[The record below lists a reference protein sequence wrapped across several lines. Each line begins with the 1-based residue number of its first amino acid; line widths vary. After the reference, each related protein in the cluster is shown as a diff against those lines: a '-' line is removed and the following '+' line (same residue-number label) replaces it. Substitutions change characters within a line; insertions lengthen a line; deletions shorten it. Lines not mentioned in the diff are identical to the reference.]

1 MNLNFNLKLLLTFLF
16 LGLFSAGFAQEKR
29 DSVKLSLAEA
39 QNYALQNNRAVK
51 NARIDL
57 LSADKKVWETIAM
70 GLPQLSLSA
79 NYQHQ
84 FVIPEMSFGAYLDP
98 YSLPN
103 GYITNTDVINAYKQS
118 PSIALGVPDNTTF
131 DFTLS
136 QLIFSG
142 EYIVGLQATRVFKEI
157 SVNSLAKTE
166 ASTRENIAGTYYMY
180 LVLGESLRVLTASY
194 ESVNQTY
201 NETVKMNQQ
210 GFNEE
215 TDVNQIK
222 ISLSNLE
229 RLVASVKAQREV
241 ALQLLKFQL
250 GLEISQP
257 LVLTDSLPTMI
268 QDGNIK
274 YLATPIFDYQNSIDY
289 KIVKNLESSSALF
302 VKREESKYLPTI
314 SAFYRR
320 HEQTNQPSFNFAV
333 KDLVGVGLNI
343 PIFQSGT
350 RSSKVG
356 QAKYDLEKARINTEN
371 AAQGLILEFETA
383 LTTYQT
389 AYGNFLTNSESILL
403 SKKVYLKS
411 LVKYKEG
418 ISSSFEL
425 AQNQS
430 QFLTAEQAYYNSI
443 LTLLNAK
450 AKLDR
455 ILTVN

>member
-1 MNLNFNLKLLLTFLF
+1 MNLNLKLLFTFIF
-16 LGLFSAGFAQEKR
+16 LGLFAGGFSQEKK
-29 DSVKLSLAEA
+29 DSIRLSLAEA
-39 QNYALQNNRAVK
+39 QDYALQNNRAVK

-70 GLPQLSLSA
+70 GLPQLGLSA

-84 FVIPEMSFGAYLDP
+84 FVIPEISFGAYLDP
-98 YSLPN
+98 YALPT
-103 GYITNTDVINAYKQS
+103 GFITNTDVINAYKQS
-118 PSIALGVPDNTTF
+118 PTIPLGVPDNTTF

-142 EYIVGLQATRVFKEI
+142 EYIVGLQATKVFREI

-166 ASTRENIAGTYYMY
+166 ATTRESIAGTYNMY

-194 ESVNQTY
+194 ESVSKTY
-201 NETVKMNQQ
+201 NETFNLNQQ
-210 GFNEE
+210 GFIEE
-215 TDVNQIK
+215 TDVDQIK

-229 RLVASVKAQREV
+229 RLIASVKAQRDV

-257 LVLTDSLPTMI
+257 LILTDSLPTMI
-268 QDGNIK
+268 QNGNIQ
-274 YLATPIFDYQNSIDY
+274 YLATPVFDYQRSVDF

-302 VKREESKYLPTI
+302 VKREQSKYLPTI

-320 HEQTNQPSFNFAV
+320 HEQTNQPSFNFMV
-333 KDLVGVGLNI
+333 KDLLGVGLNI

-350 RSSKVG
+350 RSSKVS
-356 QAKYDLEKARINTEN
+356 QAKFDLEKARINSEN
-371 AAQGLILEFETA
+371 AAQGLVLEFETA
-383 LTTYQT
+383 LSTYQT
-389 AYGNFLTNSESILL
+389 AYGNFLTNSETILL

-418 ISSSFEL
+418 ISTSFEL

-443 LTLLNAK
+443 LTLLTAK

-455 ILTVN
+455 ILTNN

>member
-1 MNLNFNLKLLLTFLF
+1 MNLNLKLLFTFIC
-16 LGLFSAGFAQEKR
+16 LGLFTGVFGQEKK
-29 DSVKLSLAEA
+29 DSLKLSLADA

-70 GLPQLSLSA
+70 GLPQLGLSA

-84 FVIPEMSFGAYLDP
+84 FVIPEMSFGSYLDP
-98 YSLPN
+98 YALPN
-103 GYITNTDVINAYKQS
+103 GYITNTDVLNAYK
-118 PSIALGVPDNTTF
+118 PGATIPLGVPDNTTF

-142 EYIVGLQATRVFKEI
+142 EYIVGLQATKVFKEI

-166 ASTRENIAGTYYMY
+166 ASTRESIASTYYMY

-194 ESVNQTY
+194 ESVDKTY
-201 NETVKMNQQ
+201 NETLSMNQQ
-210 GFNEE
+210 GFVEE

-222 ISLSNLE
+222 INLSNLE
-229 RLVASVKAQREV
+229 RLVASVKAQRDV

-257 LVLTDSLPTMI
+257 LIITDSLPTMI
-268 QDGNIK
+268 QEGNIQ
-274 YLATPIFDYQNSIDY
+274 YLATPVFDYKNSIDF

-302 VKREESKYLPTI
+302 VKREQSKYLPTI
-314 SAFYRR
+314 SGFYRR
-320 HEQTNQPSFNFAV
+320 HEQTNQPAFNFAV
-333 KDLVGVGLNI
+333 KDLVGIGLNI

-356 QAKYDLEKARINTEN
+356 QAKFDLEKARINSEN

-383 LTTYQT
+383 LATYQT
-389 AYGNFLTNSESILL
+389 AYGNFLTNSETILL

-418 ISSSFEL
+418 ISTSFEL
-425 AQNQS
+425 SQNQS
-430 QFLTAEQAYYNSI
+430 QFLNAEQAYYTSI

>member
-1 MNLNFNLKLLLTFLF
+1 MNLNLKYLFIFLF
-16 LGLFSAGFAQEKR
+16 LGLFTLGFSQEKK
-29 DSVKLSLAEA
+29 DSVKFSLAEA
-39 QNYALQNNRAVK
+39 QAYALENNRTVK

-84 FVIPEMSFGAYLDP
+84 FVVPELSFGSYLDP
-98 YSLPN
+98 YSLPA
-103 GYITNTDVINAYKQS
+103 GFITNTDIINAYKTS
-118 PSIALGVPDNTTF
+118 PAVPLGVPDNTTF

-142 EYIVGLQATRVFKEI
+142 EYIVGLQATKVFKEI

-166 ASTRENIAGTYYMY
+166 AMTKETVAGTYYLY
-180 LVLGESLRVLTASY
+180 LVLGESLRVLNASY
-194 ESVNQTY
+194 SSVEQTY
-201 NETVKMNQQ
+201 NEALKMNLQ

-215 TDVNQIK
+215 TDVDQIK

-229 RLVASVKAQREV
+229 RLAASVKAQRDV
-241 ALQLLKFQL
+241 SMQLLKYQL
-250 GLEISQP
+250 GMEISQP
-257 LVLTDSLPTMI
+257 VVLTDSLPALI
-268 QDGNIK
+268 REGNIQ
-274 YLATPIFDYQNSIDY
+274 YLDTPMFDYQKSIDY
-289 KIVKNLESSSALF
+289 KIVRNLESSSALF
-302 VKREESKYLPTI
+302 IRREESKYLPTL
-314 SAFYRR
+314 SGFYRR

-333 KDLVGVGLNI
+333 KDVVGVGLNI
-343 PIFQSGT
+343 PIFTSGT
-350 RSSKVG
+350 RTSRVS
-356 QAKYDLEKARINTEN
+356 QAKFDLEKAKINSEN
-371 AAQGLILEFETA
+371 AAQGLVLEFETA

-389 AYGNFLTNSESILL
+389 AYRNFLTSSESIVL
-403 SKKVYLKS
+403 SRKVYLKT

-418 ISSSFEL
+418 VSTSFEL

-430 QFLTAEQAYYNSI
+430 QFLTSEQAYYTSI

-450 AKLDR
+450 ANLDR

>member
-1 MNLNFNLKLLLTFLF
+1 MNLKRKYLLPVILMGLINNGYSQDNKEVLKL
-16 LGLFSAGFAQEKR
+16 SI
-29 DSVKLSLAEA
+29 AEA

-57 LSADKKVWETIAM
+57 LSADKRIWETIAM
-70 GLPQLSLSA
+70 GLPQLGLSA

-84 FVIPEMSFGAYLDP
+84 FVIPEISFGDYLDP
-98 YSLPN
+98 YALPN
-103 GYITNTDVINAYKQS
+103 GYITNTDVLDAYKQGA
-118 PSIALGVPDNTTF
+118 SIPLGVPDNTTF

-142 EYIVGLQATRVFKEI
+142 EYIVGLQATKIFKEI

-166 ASTRENIAGTYYMY
+166 AGTRETIAGTYYLY
-180 LVLGESLRVLTASY
+180 LVLGESFRVLTASY
-194 ESVNQTY
+194 ASVEQTY
-201 NETVKMNQQ
+201 NESLKMNQQ

-215 TDVNQIK
+215 TDVDQIK

-229 RLVASVKAQREV
+229 RLVASVAAQRDV
-241 ALQLLKFQL
+241 SLQLLKYQL
-250 GLEISQP
+250 GLDISKHV
-257 LVLTDSLPTMI
+257 VLTDSLPAMI
-268 QDGNIK
+268 QEGNIQ
-274 YLATPIFDYQNSIDY
+274 YLASPLFDYQKSIDY
-289 KIVKNLESSSALF
+289 KIVQNLESSSALF
-302 VKREESKYLPTI
+302 VKREQSKYMPTI

-343 PIFQSGT
+343 PIFTSGT
-350 RSSKVG
+350 RSSRVS
-356 QAKYDLEKARINTEN
+356 QARFDLEKARINTEN

-389 AYGNFLTNSESILL
+389 AYGNFLTNSESIIL
-403 SKKVYLKS
+403 SRKVYLKT
-411 LVKYKEG
+411 LVKYREG
-418 ISSSFEL
+418 ISTSFEL

>member
-1 MNLNFNLKLLLTFLF
+1 MNLKCLFTLLF
-16 LGLFSAGFAQEKR
+16 LGLSAGGFSQEKK
-29 DSVKLSLAEA
+29 DSLKLSLADA

-57 LSADKKVWETIAM
+57 MSADKKIWETIAM
-70 GLPQLSLSA
+70 GLPQLGLSA

-84 FVIPEMSFGAYLDP
+84 FVIPELSFGSYLDP
-98 YSLPN
+98 YALPS
-103 GYITNTDVINAYKQS
+103 GFVTNTDIINAYKVS
-118 PSIALGVPDNTTF
+118 PPVPLGVANNTTF

-142 EYIVGLQATRVFKEI
+142 EYIVGLQATKVFKEI

-166 ASTRENIAGTYYMY
+166 ATTRETIAGTYYLY
-180 LVLGESLRVLTASY
+180 LVLGESLRVLTASLA
-194 ESVNQTY
+194 SVDQTY
-201 NETVKMNQQ
+201 NDALKMNQQ

-215 TDVNQIK
+215 TDVDQIK
-222 ISLSNLE
+222 ISLSNLQ
-229 RLVASVKAQREV
+229 RLVASVAAQRDV
-241 ALQLLKFQL
+241 SLQLIKYQL

-257 LVLTDSLPTMI
+257 LVLTDSLPAMI
-268 QDGNIK
+268 KEGNIQ
-274 YLATPIFDYQNSIDY
+274 YLATPVFDYEKSIDY
-289 KIVKNLESSSALF
+289 KIVRNLESSSALF
-302 VKREESKYLPTI
+302 VKREQSKYLPTI
-314 SAFYRR
+314 SGFYRR

-333 KDLVGVGLNI
+333 KDLLGVGLNI
-343 PIFQSGT
+343 PIFTSGT

-356 QAKYDLEKARINTEN
+356 QAKFDLEKARINTEN

-383 LTTYQT
+383 ITTYQT
-389 AYGNFLTNSESILL
+389 AYGNFLTNSESIVL
-403 SKKVYLKS
+403 SRKVYLKT

-418 ISSSFEL
+418 ISTSFEL